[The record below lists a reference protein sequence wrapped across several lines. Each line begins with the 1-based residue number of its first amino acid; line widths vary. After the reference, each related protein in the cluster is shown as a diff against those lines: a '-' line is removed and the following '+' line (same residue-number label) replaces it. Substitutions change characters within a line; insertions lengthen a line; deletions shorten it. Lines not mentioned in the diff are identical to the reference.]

1 MPLSH
6 AFVQSLPKSVSTICR
21 RITIPGELPQLAV
34 TIISFTV
41 VLLAFA
47 FDVITK
53 EDIRLGVLYLFP
65 VFLMSIHHGRSKKS
79 FLLLALALFCQV
91 FALLSFH
98 ISTTAKIVESIVKAA
113 SIVLVYL
120 LSLEVREMH
129 LMIMNIAIKDPLTNA
144 LSHRSFEVLLDQ
156 EIVRQNR
163 YGGVFSLAF
172 IDLDNFKKLNDNRGH
187 RVGDKALVLFTE
199 ILQECT
205 RKSDFTGRIG
215 GDEFAILMLHTGGVD
230 CGTICRNL
238 SDTIQ
243 SRMLSAGFNITAS
256 IGYLSFD
263 RPPESAVDALD
274 RVDKVMYTVKANK
287 KGSVAGTADQSAN
300 SEPPQLIHTVRQQLS

>member
-1 MPLSH
+1 MDDQKNL
-6 AFVQSLPKSVSTICR
+6 FFCWLLPY
-21 RITIPGELPQLAV
+21 
-34 TIISFTV
+34 
-41 VLLAFA
+41 FA
-47 FDVITK
+47 K
-53 EDIRLGVLYLFP
+53 
-65 VFLMSIHHGRSKKS
+65 FLRFYPFS
-79 FLLLALALFCQV
+79 
-91 FALLSFH
+91 

-172 IDLDNFKKLNDNRGH
+172 IDLDDFKKLNDTRGH
-187 RVGDKALVLFTE
+187 RVGDKALILFTE

-230 CGTICRNL
+230 CGTICRKL

-243 SRMLSAGFNITAS
+243 SRMIFAGFNITAS
-256 IGYLSFD
+256 IGYLSFEQ
-263 RPPESAVDALD
+263 PPKSAVDALD
-274 RVDKVMYTVKANK
+274 RVDKVMYVAKANR
-287 KGSVAGTADQSAN
+287 KGSVAGAAYQNVN
-300 SEPPQLIHTVRQQLS
+300 SDPPQFIHTVRRQLP